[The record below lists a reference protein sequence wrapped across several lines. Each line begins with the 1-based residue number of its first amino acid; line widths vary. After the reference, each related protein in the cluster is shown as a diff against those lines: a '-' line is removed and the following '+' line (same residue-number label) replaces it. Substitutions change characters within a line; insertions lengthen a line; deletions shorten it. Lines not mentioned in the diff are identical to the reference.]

1 MGRSFLKQPSVGGR
15 FVLEPR
21 SKAMQQAE
29 LNRQVAKQL
38 GESICEIA
46 RRGFSLAAEHSFE
59 RVKTNPEQTPDS
71 SNPASA

>member
-1 MGRSFLKQPSVGGR
+1 MK
-15 FVLEPR
+15 
-21 SKAMQQAE
+21 QAE
-29 LNRQVAKQL
+29 LNREVAQQL

-46 RRGFSLAAEHSFE
+46 RRGFSLAAEHSIE

>member
-1 MGRSFLKQPSVGGR
+1 MT
-15 FVLEPR
+15 
-21 SKAMQQAE
+21 KAMKQAE
-29 LNRQVAKQL
+29 LNREVARQL

-46 RRGFSLAAEHSFE
+46 RRGFSLAAEHSIE

>member
-1 MGRSFLKQPSVGGR
+1 MT
-15 FVLEPR
+15 
-21 SKAMQQAE
+21 KAMKQAE
-29 LNRQVAKQL
+29 LNREVAQQL

-46 RRGFSLAAEHSFE
+46 RRGFSLAAEHSIE